1 MNTASHFVGVGG
13 GITLSFI
20 AFSIV
25 FLVLMA
31 LMGIIYANRYLAEQI
46 DRRNREKTASKA
58 PSGDGSGGR
67 VAAAVA
73 LPDDGDIVAAITGA
87 LAMSLGRSV
96 VVTGIRP
103 VRRSGSLW
111 KALARSQNIEGLD

>member
-1 MNTASHFVGVGG
+1 MNTASHFVGTGG
-13 GITLSFI
+13 SITLSLI

-31 LMGIIYANRYLAEQI
+31 LMGIIFANRYLAERLDQ
-46 DRRNREKTASKA
+46 RNRDKA
-58 PSGDGSGGR
+58 AAKGTDESTGGR
-67 VAAAVA
+67 MAAAVA
-73 LPDDGDIVAAITGA
+73 LADDGDLVAAITGA
-87 LAMSLGRSV
+87 LAATLGRPV

-111 KALARSQNIEGLD
+111 KTLARSQHIEGLE

>member
-1 MNTASHFVGVGG
+1 MELASHFVGAGG
-13 GITLSFI
+13 AVILALI

-31 LMGIIYANRYLAEQI
+31 LMGIIFANRYLAERLDQ
-46 DRRNREKTASKA
+46 RNRDKAAAKASGE
-58 PSGDGSGGR
+58 STGGR
-67 VAAAVA
+67 MAAAVA
-73 LPDDGDIVAAITGA
+73 LPDDGDLVAAITGA
-87 LAMSLGRSV
+87 LAATLGHPV

-111 KALARSQNIEGLD
+111 KTLARSQNIEGLE

>member
-1 MNTASHFVGVGG
+1 MNTASHFVGTGG
-13 GITLSFI
+13 SITLSLI

-31 LMGIIYANRYLAEQI
+31 LMGIIFANRYLAERLDQ
-46 DRRNREKTASKA
+46 RNRDKAAAKGTA
-58 PSGDGSGGR
+58 DGASDR
-67 VAAAVA
+67 MAAAVSLA
-73 LPDDGDIVAAITGA
+73 DDGDLVAAITGA
-87 LAMSLGRSV
+87 LAATLGRPV

-111 KALARSQNIEGLD
+111 KTLARSQHIEGLE

>member
-31 LMGIIYANRYLAEQI
+31 LMGIIFANRYLAERLDQ
-46 DRRNREKTASKA
+46 RNRDKA
-58 PSGDGSGGR
+58 AAKGTDESTGGR
-67 VAAAVA
+67 MAAAVA
-73 LPDDGDIVAAITGA
+73 LADDGDLVAAITGA
-87 LAMSLGRSV
+87 LAATLGRPV

-111 KALARSQNIEGLD
+111 KTLARSQHIEGLE